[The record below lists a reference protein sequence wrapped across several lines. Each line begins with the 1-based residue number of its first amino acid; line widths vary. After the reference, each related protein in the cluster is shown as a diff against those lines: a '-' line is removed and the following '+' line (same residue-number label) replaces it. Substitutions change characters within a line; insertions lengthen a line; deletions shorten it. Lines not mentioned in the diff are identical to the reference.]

1 MKKERT
7 LAREV
12 IDIDLKQ
19 EAVMW
24 EKLPPAMAK
33 SAEEAYLEG
42 VHTSQVYVGIIGAKY
57 SPGSFDEFQEALGY
71 GRKPLIFAKTVSD
84 REPKQQEF
92 LEKARLFKCADYS
105 DPTDFRSKL
114 RESLLALIGEQTELQ
129 LQTKGDTRVEYAKQY
144 RTEYIRPLLE
154 ETNAIVNIL
163 RDQQYDQLPTD
174 AWTKLKRSIFIG
186 RNQQLDQEIES
197 LYHKVM
203 KFNDLKNS
211 AFNEYKQIVVKVVD
225 RFPLIGVK
233 KIEHDQVI
241 ERLGDHA
248 SFFVIRRDQNEEWY
262 QAYDRVCNDLEVP
275 IKNLDS
281 TLSKVKPSEVINQV
295 LSAIRHD
302 ELMSSLRRAPQYIG
316 EYREAFDKLLPITT
330 SVRDKLNEIYS
341 GKR

>member
-1 MKKERT
+1 
-7 LAREV
+7 
-12 IDIDLKQ
+12 
-19 EAVMW
+19 
-24 EKLPPAMAK
+24 
-33 SAEEAYLEG
+33 
-42 VHTSQVYVGIIGAKY
+42 
-57 SPGSFDEFQEALGY
+57 
-71 GRKPLIFAKTVSD
+71 
-84 REPKQQEF
+84 
-92 LEKARLFKCADYS
+92 
-105 DPTDFRSKL
+105 
-114 RESLLALIGEQTELQ
+114 
-129 LQTKGDTRVEYAKQY
+129 
-144 RTEYIRPLLE
+144 
-154 ETNAIVNIL
+154 
-163 RDQQYDQLPTD
+163 
-174 AWTKLKRSIFIG
+174 
-186 RNQQLDQEIES
+186 
-197 LYHKVM
+197 M